1 MHVIVFI
8 VGHKTEK
15 CDLCNKHGRTWSEDL
30 QGKKWERARTE
41 GEFNKPESRELLQQT
56 QLNNTKT
63 NPVSKWTK
71 NLNRHF
77 SQEEKERANLYLKR
91 HSISLASRKMQ
102 IKNIYLVAI
111 ILQNVKHTVT
121 IWTLNYTPRFVLKN
135 NKKYTHRKICT
146 QIFITTFIHRS
157 QSRNNPSVLQLKRI
171 NKLFYPCNR
180 I

>member
-1 MHVIVFI
+1 MIYVTS
-8 VGHKTEK
+8 TEE
-15 CDLCNKHGRTWSEDL
+15 LEVSEDL

-41 GEFNKPESRELLQQT
+41 GEFNKLESRELLQQT

-77 SQEEKERANLYLKR
+77 SQEEKEKAKLYLKR

-146 QIFITTFIHRS
+146 QIFITFIHRS

-171 NKLFYPCNR
+171 NKLFYPWNR